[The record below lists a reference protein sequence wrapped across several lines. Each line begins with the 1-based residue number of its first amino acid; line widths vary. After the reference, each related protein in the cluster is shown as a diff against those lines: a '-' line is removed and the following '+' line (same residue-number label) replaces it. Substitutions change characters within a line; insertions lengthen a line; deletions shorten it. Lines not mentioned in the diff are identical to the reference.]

1 MKDGDSITCK
11 LWYGKFFKSIAF
23 PSNYKYYNY
32 EIGLFYKKRILSE
45 KWMHSAFWWMD
56 KKRMKNEF

>member
-11 LWYGKFFKSIAF
+11 IWYGKFFKSIAF

-45 KWMHSAFWWMD
+45 KWMHW
-56 KKRMKNEF
+56 